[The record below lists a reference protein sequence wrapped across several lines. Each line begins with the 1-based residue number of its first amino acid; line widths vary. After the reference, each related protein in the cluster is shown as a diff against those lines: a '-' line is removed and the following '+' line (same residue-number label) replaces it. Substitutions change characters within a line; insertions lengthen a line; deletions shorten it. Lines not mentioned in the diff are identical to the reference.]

1 MYATIDSGDRM
12 RKQKVKEKKR
22 KQGVSR
28 REFIKNSASAGTVT
42 VTGLAVLKP
51 TEDYS
56 RDAGAGSHAG
66 DQAPAPQPQ
75 VEKNSGPSSDRR
87 AILFAIGDT
96 LIPSAPRDP
105 GYKDLEWYGITEEI
119 SRWLEM
125 SDEDLSLF
133 NKSSVGPLKKK
144 FTELSERERGDYFN
158 LILKE
163 GSFKDDNLQGKLK
176 AIYGAAR
183 EAVFTVY
190 YQNFP
195 QNSWPRDA
203 NRVPLVRPG
212 DTHQITNPSTQEIF
226 TGWDL
231 AGYAG
236 PLTWEEEER
245 RRNYFK
251 KIRWQE

>member
-1 MYATIDSGDRM
+1 M
-12 RKQKVKEKKR
+12 RKQDVRAKRRKK
-22 KQGVSR
+22 GVSR
-28 REFIKNSASAGTVT
+28 RDFIKSGASAGTVT
-42 VTGLAVLKP
+42 VAGLAALKP
-51 TEDYS
+51 AETQSPAKSEES
-56 RDAGAGSHAG
+56 PRG
-66 DQAPAPQPQ
+66 DQAQDLGPQ
-75 VEKNSGPSSDRR
+75 VVKRSGPSVNRR

-96 LIPSAPRDP
+96 LIPSAPGDP
-105 GYKDLEWYGITEEI
+105 GYKDLEWYDITEAVD
-119 SRWLEM
+119 RWMEET
-125 SDEDLSLF
+125 SDDDLRLF
-133 NKSSVGPLKKK
+133 NRSSAGPLKKE
-144 FTELSERERGDYFN
+144 FTRLSEPERADYIK
-158 LILKE
+158 LILEE
-163 GSFKDDNLQGKLK
+163 GSFKDDALQVKLK
-176 AIYGAAR
+176 RIYDTTR

-203 NRVPLVRPG
+203 NRVPLLRPG
-212 DTHQITNPSTQEIF
+212 DTHQITNPSTQDLF

>member
-1 MYATIDSGDRM
+1 M
-12 RKQKVKEKKR
+12 RKQNVKKQHVKAKKR
-22 KQGVSR
+22 KEGVSR
-28 REFIKNSASAGTVT
+28 RDFIKSSASAGTVT
-42 VTGLAVLKP
+42 VAGLAALKP
-51 TEDYS
+51 AEDFS
-56 RDAGAGSHAG
+56 RDLGAESPSG
-66 DQAPAPQPQ
+66 DQSPAPQTR
-75 VEKNSGPSSDRR
+75 VEKRSEPSADRR

-105 GYKDLEWYGITEEI
+105 GYKDLEWYGITEAV
-119 SRWLEM
+119 SRWLEI
-125 SDEDLSLF
+125 SDDDLSLF
-133 NKSSVGPLKKK
+133 NKSSVGVLKKK
-144 FTELSERERGDYFN
+144 FTDLSERERGDYLN

-163 GSFKDDNLQGKLK
+163 GSFKDDTLQGKLK
-176 AIYGAAR
+176 GVYDTAR

-203 NRVPLVRPG
+203 NRVPLLKPG
-212 DTHQITNPSTQEIF
+212 DTHQVTNPSTQEIF

>member
-1 MYATIDSGDRM
+1 MG
-12 RKQKVKEKKR
+12 KQNKRDKKR

-28 REFIKNSASAGTVT
+28 REFIKGSASAGTVT
-42 VTGLAVLKP
+42 VAGLASLKP
-51 TEDYS
+51 AAANS
-56 RDAGAGSHAG
+56 RGDGAGSPG
-66 DQAPAPQPQ
+66 IDQAAAPQPQ
-75 VEKNSGPSSDRR
+75 ADKRSEPSADRR

-96 LIPSAPRDP
+96 LIPSAPGDP
-105 GYKDLEWYGITEEI
+105 GYKDLEWYGISEEVG
-119 SRWLEM
+119 RWLET
-125 SDEDLSLF
+125 SDDDLSLF
-133 NKSSVGPLKKK
+133 NRSSAGPSKKK
-144 FTELSERERGDYFN
+144 FTELSERERADYLN

-163 GSFKDDNLQGKLK
+163 GSLKDDKLQGKLK
-176 AIYGAAR
+176 AVYDAAR
-183 EAVFTVY
+183 EAIFTVY

-195 QNSWPRDA
+195 QNSWPRDS
-203 NRVPLVRPG
+203 NRVPLLRPG
-212 DTHQITNPSTQEIF
+212 DTHQITNPSTRDIF